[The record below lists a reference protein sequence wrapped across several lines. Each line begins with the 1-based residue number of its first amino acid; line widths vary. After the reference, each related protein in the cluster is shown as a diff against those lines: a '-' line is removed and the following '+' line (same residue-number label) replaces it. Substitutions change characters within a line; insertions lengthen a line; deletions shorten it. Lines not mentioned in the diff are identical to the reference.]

1 MGRIILLWPP
11 GLQTRSTYKTDAPK
25 ANGVLMKLSLSFSLS
40 KKMYHVAVKA
50 YQVPTCTGTRSPI
63 LLRLVC
69 GRTPVATLGMWADPG
84 RALSVGSGA
93 KRRVGS
99 DIGKHTIK
107 NCCNHD

>member
-1 MGRIILLWPP
+1 MVRVLFFPSLEGKPILA
-11 GLQTRSTYKTDAPK
+11 TFDNHICAY
-25 ANGVLMKLSLSFSLS
+25 
-40 KKMYHVAVKA
+40 YHIAVKA
-50 YQVPTCTGTRSPI
+50 YQVPTCTGTRSTI

-107 NCCNHD
+107 NFCNHD

>member
-1 MGRIILLWPP
+1 MDCVQSNHI
-11 GLQTRSTYKTDAPK
+11 
-25 ANGVLMKLSLSFSLS
+25 
-40 KKMYHVAVKA
+40 AVKA
-50 YQVPTCTGTRSPI
+50 YQVPTCTGTRSTI

-99 DIGKHTIK
+99 DIGTASSIG
-107 NCCNHD
+107 NQYYTVLSTVQYITGASQFGWRLTG

>member
-1 MGRIILLWPP
+1 M
-11 GLQTRSTYKTDAPK
+11 TAPSHLPHSGP
-25 ANGVLMKLSLSFSLS
+25 NNNNDD
-40 KKMYHVAVKA
+40 HIAVKA
-50 YQVPTCTGTRSPI
+50 YQVPTCTGPRSPI

-99 DIGKHTIK
+99 DTGKHTRK
-107 NCCNHD
+107 NYCNHE